1 MPLEN
6 EREEDS
12 LSLKD
17 EEEKKIIIIRR
28 EYLTKIEGL
37 LKKNSFLI
45 KNLQY
50 VKNESI
56 PKFEKT
62 ILNLEKTISNLE
74 REKRLCLDSGLERL
88 KKALEMSRKKDLKN
102 EKLLKELKDE
112 IVILNLREENLKL
125 KNYNFIIAF
134 LFILLLSFLL
144 NLYIYCVVLRKNFR
158 VKK

>member
-12 LSLKD
+12 SSFKD
-17 EEEKKIIIIRR
+17 EEEKKIIIIKR
-28 EYLTKIEGL
+28 EYLAKIEGL
-37 LKKNSFLI
+37 LRNNSFLI

-56 PKFEKT
+56 PNLEKT
-62 ILNLEKTISNLE
+62 ILNL
-74 REKRLCLDSGLERL
+74 EKRLCLDSGLERL

-125 KNYNFIIAF
+125 RNYNFIIAF
-134 LFILLLSFLL
+134 LFIL
-144 NLYIYCVVLRKNFR
+144 
-158 VKK
+158 

>member
-12 LSLKD
+12 SSFKD
-17 EEEKKIIIIRR
+17 EEEKKIIIIKR
-28 EYLTKIEGL
+28 EYLAKIEGL
-37 LKKNSFLI
+37 LRNNSFLI

-56 PKFEKT
+56 PNLEKT
-62 ILNLEKTISNLE
+62 ILNLEKNISNLE
-74 REKRLCLDSGLERL
+74 KEKRLCLDSGLERL

-112 IVILNLREENLKL
+112 IVISNLREENLKL
-125 KNYNFIIAF
+125 RNYNFIIAF
-134 LFILLLSFLL
+134 LFILLL
-144 NLYIYCVVLRKNFR
+144 
-158 VKK
+158 